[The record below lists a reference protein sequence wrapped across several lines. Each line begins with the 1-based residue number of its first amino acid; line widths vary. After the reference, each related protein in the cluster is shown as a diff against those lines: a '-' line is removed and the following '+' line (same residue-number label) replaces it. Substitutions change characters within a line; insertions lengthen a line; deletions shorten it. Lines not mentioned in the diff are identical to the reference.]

1 LAERCD
7 VTTAKYIEVSVRG
20 EWVPVPVVEV
30 PGATLVLHGRWLSI
44 ASVND
49 EEWLERQ
56 VESPE
61 SCITALATPRAGL
74 HPDIFTFA
82 QKLPETSPKYP
93 YPMEW
98 DSIAAIRTDNSR
110 QWWETLP
117 QETRKNVRRSAK
129 RGVTVDVAS
138 FGDELVRAIAD
149 VNDDSPTRQGGPNRH
164 YGKSLQQVRRDHQS
178 FVDRS
183 DFICA
188 FAGGQMIGFIKLV
201 HMGSVAGI
209 LNIAVKPSEYD
220 KRPANALIAK
230 AVEICAAKGFSYLV
244 YGKFSYGN
252 KRHGSLLQFKVR
264 NGFGE
269 ILVPRYYVPLTA
281 KGRVGMRLGLHRGLI
296 GMLPESLIRAGLGVR
311 KSLYKLK
318 GLRAESR
325 DPR

>member
-1 LAERCD
+1 M
-7 VTTAKYIEVSVRG
+7 TTANSIEVSIRG
-20 EWVPVPVVEV
+20 RWVPVPALEV
-30 PGATLVLHGRWLSI
+30 PGATLVVMGRWLRI

-56 VESPE
+56 VASPE
-61 SCITALATPRAGL
+61 RCLDELMRRRRDLRA
-74 HPDIFTFA
+74 DIFTFG
-82 QKLPETSPKYP
+82 QKLPEIVPKYS

-98 DSIAAIRTDNSR
+98 DSIAATRSDSVR
-110 QWWETLP
+110 SWWDGLP
-117 QETRKNVRRSAK
+117 QETRKNVRRSMK
-129 RGVTVDVAS
+129 RGVTVNVTP
-138 FGDELVRAIAD
+138 FGDELVRGIAE
-149 VNDDSPTRQGGPNRH
+149 VNDDSPTRQGGRNCH

-201 HMGSVAGI
+201 HMGSVAAI
-209 LNIAVKPSEYD
+209 LNLAVKPSEYD
-220 KRPANALIAK
+220 KRPANALLAK
-230 AVEICAAKGFSYLV
+230 AVEICETKGALYLV

-281 KGRVGMRLGLHRGLI
+281 KGRIAMGLGVHRGLI
-296 GMLPESLIRAGLGVR
+296 GVLPESLIRFGVSAR
-311 KSLYKLK
+311 KGWHSLK
-318 GLRAESR
+318 GLRPAGPNRRQERSN
-325 DPR
+325 